1 MKQSEKLK
9 TLEKAM
15 RTLNDTQPQKP
26 NPKMLSHTHHED
38 MEYMSKTA
46 LISAIS
52 ENDYWFSFGDDC
64 GFICWESQ
72 ETEAQANARYEKEVE
87 KMNKWNEDVDR
98 INRLIDEER
107 IAMKNA
113 KKILD
118 ARYSDPE
125 YIDYLRMQTK
135 MKERG
140 LV

>member
-1 MKQSEKLK
+1 MKKSEKMK
-9 TLEKAM
+9 KLEQAM
-15 RTLNDTQPQKP
+15 RKLNDTRPSKP
-26 NPKMLSHTHHED
+26 NPIFQSVVHSED
-38 MEYMSKTA
+38 VDEMSKEA
-46 LISAIS
+46 LIAVIS
-52 ENDYWFSFGDDC
+52 TKQYWFSFCDDY
-64 GFICWESQ
+64 GSICWRDT
-72 ETEAQANARYEKEVE
+72 ETTEQTNKRYEKEVAE
-87 KMNKWNEDVDR
+87 MTRWEDAVAR
-98 INRLIDEER
+98 TIKLIDEER